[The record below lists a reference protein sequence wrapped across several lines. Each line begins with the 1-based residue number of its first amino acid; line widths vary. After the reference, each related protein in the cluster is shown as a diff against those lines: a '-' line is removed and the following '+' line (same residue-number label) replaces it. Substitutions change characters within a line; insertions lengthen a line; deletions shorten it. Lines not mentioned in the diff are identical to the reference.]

1 MSDVIQAVVFDV
13 GRVIVQWDM
22 RLLFEKLIDDPQEL
36 DWFLG
41 NVVTEEWH
49 MQHDAGRPIADMI
62 AERIELYPDYAPQ
75 IEAYGTRFLETIPDR
90 VPGTVELIERL
101 DARGWPLFAITNFGT
116 DFWAQYRPTE
126 PVFERFGDIVVSG
139 HEKTI
144 KPGREIFEIAQQRFG
159 LPAGK
164 MFFIDDNAAN
174 IAAARQFG
182 WQVHHFTCAA
192 QLESD
197 LAARGLL

>member
-144 KPGREIFEIAQQRFG
+144 KPGREIFDIAQQRFG
-159 LPAGK
+159 LPAGN
-164 MFFIDDNAAN
+164 MFFIDDNPAN

>member
-62 AERIELYPDYAPQ
+62 AERTELYPDYAPQ

-144 KPGREIFEIAQQRFG
+144 KPGREIFDIAQQRFG
-159 LPAGK
+159 LPAGN

>member
-1 MSDVIQAVVFDV
+1 MSDVIKAVVFDV

-144 KPGREIFEIAQQRFG
+144 KPGREIFDIAQQRFG
-159 LPAGK
+159 LPAGN

>member
-1 MSDVIQAVVFDV
+1 MSDVIKAVVFDV

-22 RLLFEKLIDDPQEL
+22 RLLFEKLIEDPQEL

-62 AERIELYPDYAPQ
+62 AERIELYPAYSAQ
-75 IEAYGTRFLETIPDR
+75 IEAYGARFLETIPDR

-101 DARGWPLFAITNFGT
+101 DARGCPLFAITNFGT

-144 KPGREIFEIAQQRFG
+144 KPGREIFDLAQQRFG
-159 LPAGK
+159 LPAGS

-174 IAAARQFG
+174 IAAAREFG
-182 WQVHHFTCAA
+182 WQVHLFTCAA

-197 LAARGLL
+197 LEARGLL

>member
-49 MQHDAGRPIADMI
+49 MQHDAGRPIAEMI
-62 AERIELYPDYAPQ
+62 AERVELYPAYAAQ

-90 VPGTVELIERL
+90 VPGTVDLIERL

-126 PVFERFGDIVVSG
+126 PVFELFGDIVVSG

-144 KPGREIFEIAQQRFG
+144 KPGREIFDLAQRRFG
-159 LPAGK
+159 LPAAN

-174 IAAARQFG
+174 IAAAREFG
-182 WQVHHFTCAA
+182 WQVHHFTGAA

>member
-1 MSDVIQAVVFDV
+1 MSDVIKAVVFDV

-22 RLLFEKLIDDPQEL
+22 RLLFEKLIEDPQEL

-62 AERIELYPDYAPQ
+62 AERIELYPAYSAQ
-75 IEAYGTRFLETIPDR
+75 IEAYGARFLETIPDR

-144 KPGREIFEIAQQRFG
+144 KPGREIFDLAQQRFG
-159 LPAGK
+159 LPAGN

-174 IAAARQFG
+174 IAAAREFG
-182 WQVHHFTCAA
+182 WQVHLFAGAA

>member
-144 KPGREIFEIAQQRFG
+144 KPGREIFDIAQQRFG
-159 LPAGK
+159 LPAGN

>member
-62 AERIELYPDYAPQ
+62 AERIDLYPDYAPH

-90 VPGTVELIERL
+90 VPGTVQLIERL

-144 KPGREIFEIAQQRFG
+144 KPGREIFDIARQRFG
-159 LPAGK
+159 LPASN

-197 LAARGLL
+197 LSARGLL

>member
-22 RLLFEKLIDDPQEL
+22 RLLFEKLIGDPQEL

-144 KPGREIFEIAQQRFG
+144 KPGREIFDIAQQRFG
-159 LPAGK
+159 LPAGN